1 MSQLPV
7 LKSSTAVIKLS
18 DHSPYVQ
25 IGVGAGGGLVT
36 GLVLFRVSKLL
47 AICVGG
53 SILCVQLA
61 MEVGVVSIK
70 WDRVDTR
77 QVVDATTRAIQR
89 DPFRTPHINGTEI
102 VESVKNLTTRLSVA
116 FLAGFLLGFGCA

>member
-1 MSQLPV
+1 MSV
-7 LKSSTAVIKLS
+7 LGTAVIKLS